1 MVEARSYAREKLF
14 NRAHVIKNDFANGKS
29 AFLRPWKVQNPRIR
43 DWKFVLRMVEAR
55 SYTRE
60 NFNNRSRAE
69 RKSFLQIV

>member
-1 MVEARSYAREKLF
+1 MVEARSYVREKLF
-14 NRAHVIKNDFANGKS
+14 NRAHVIKKYFANGRS
-29 AFLRPWKVQNPRIR
+29 AFLRSWKVQNPRIR